1 MRAVKMVL
9 AVLCFVLGAAFAFG
23 AVETIFYSRYDGS
36 EAFWLPAIF
45 AAIFCLGGFL
55 LLRRPQVSE
64 TEPPNMPMD
73 PNE

>member
-23 AVETIFYSRYDGS
+23 AVETIFYSRYDDS
-36 EAFWLPAIF
+36 EVFWLPAIF

>member
-9 AVLCFVLGAAFAFG
+9 AVLCFVFGAAFAFG
-23 AVETIFYSRYDGS
+23 AVETIFYSRYDDS

-55 LLRRPQVSE
+55 LLRSSQVSE
-64 TEPPNMPMD
+64 TEPPNTAYGP
-73 PNE
+73 E